1 MSKDT
6 AVTTVNNRGY
16 YCAQGWYH
24 HPVRNKWARI
34 TADKVK
40 IMWADNDYE
49 YRYNMWADNDYEY
62 RYKQGDYV
70 FSLAKEHW
78 TKVRHNEVP
87 LAVHNRLEV

>member
-34 TADKVK
+34 TVDKVK
-40 IMWADNDYE
+40 IMWAGNDYE
-49 YRYNMWADNDYEY
+49 YT
-62 RYKQGDYV
+62 YKQGDYV

-87 LAVHNRLEV
+87 LAVHNRLEA

>member
-6 AVTTVNNRGY
+6 AVTTVNHRDY

-24 HPVRNKWARI
+24 QPVRNKWARI
-34 TADKVK
+34 TVDKVK
-40 IMWADNDYE
+40 IMWADKDYE
-49 YRYNMWADNDYEY
+49 YNY
-62 RYKQGDYV
+62 QLGDYV

-87 LAVHNRLEV
+87 LAVHNRLEA